1 MERVQKGLDYV
12 IPPSSRPQSSF
23 GSREKQSWINSYFP
37 QAVAD
42 SLKKLGPTKVT
53 IPYYTPKNMRQ
64 MTPTDE
70 IAIPRMR
77 RRFKSF
83 LTQSFGGVVSQEEI
97 SKVAEY
103 GVDFT
108 YWYYPTG
115 PIDSPQYF
123 AVTKMCGIL
132 FILDD
137 LFDVKDA
144 NAEEGHH
151 KSGHASVMRL
161 LLDKW
166 HKSNGETDTPEISV
180 ELEQSLKEVPLL
192 ACICVALRDTLKSL
206 DRLGGREPARKM
218 YEYYMFRAYFAESL
232 RHSRVYSVNPD
243 AARFF
248 TGEQLAMTAVIG
260 LFAWGDGIRLSEK
273 FKMHPLFVRY
283 QDMAKMVGVM
293 QNDMVGLERDL
304 VNGEINHVITQ
315 MTAGKTLD
323 EVLAREIKL
332 HEQDVEEHL
341 VLREEIMAQFK
352 DDEEVVKYLE
362 ITDATL
368 YGQLKMMDKC
378 TRNSMMGRLDF
389 VVGEE

>member
-1 MERVQKGLDYV
+1 MDKFVL
-12 IPPSSRPQSSF
+12 PP
-23 GSREKQSWINSYFP
+23 GSRHLSVSWTYDFSKIDISPKIP
-37 QAVAD
+37 QEVAD

-64 MTPTDE
+64 MTPSDE

-83 LTQSFGGVVSQEEI
+83 LTQSFGGVVSQAELD
-97 SKVAEY
+97 KVVEY
-103 GVDFT
+103 GVEFT

-115 PIDSPQYF
+115 PIESPQYF

-137 LFDVKDA
+137 LFDVKDS
-144 NAEEGHH
+144 NAEKG
-151 KSGHASVMRL
+151 KLKGGHASVMRL

-166 HKSNGETDTPEISV
+166 NKSNGDTDGPEISA
-180 ELEQSLKEVPLL
+180 ELEQALKEQPLL

-206 DRLGGREPARKM
+206 DRLGGREQARKM

-232 RHSRVYSVNPD
+232 RHSRVYTVNPD

-248 TGEQLAMTAVIG
+248 TGEQLAMTAVVT
-260 LFAWGDGIRLSEK
+260 LFAWGDGIRLSER
-273 FKMHPLFVRY
+273 FKMHPAFVRY
-283 QDMAKMVGVM
+283 QDMVKMVGVV
-293 QNDMVGLERDL
+293 QNDLVGLERDL

-315 MTAGKTLD
+315 MAAGNTL
-323 EVLAREIKL
+323 EQVLEREIRL

-341 VLREEIMAQFK
+341 VLREEIMAQYK

-378 TRNSMMGRLDF
+378 VRNSMMGRLEF
-389 VVGEE
+389 VVAEE